1 MAEQIQYI
9 DRAGSGCN
17 KWDHQTAMFGEEGL
31 LPLWIADMDFRA
43 AECIRQAVH
52 AYVDFGVFG
61 YNSPTDGYYQ
71 AFIDWEKRRHGYEV
85 QRGWLRFSPGVVPAF
100 NWLIQA
106 LSQPGDRV
114 IVLTPVYYPFL
125 HAVEN
130 NDRVLVTS
138 ELKNDHG
145 YYTVDFDDFERKI
158 QTQGVKLFI
167 LCSPHNPVGRVWSRD
182 ELRRMMDICR
192 KHHVCVISD
201 EIHHDL
207 TFEGHPHIPTA
218 LTGDYDDILI
228 TLTAPSKTFNL
239 AGLQNSLVILP
250 DPALRAKYDQFTK
263 RIRIHGGNAVGY
275 VAAEAA
281 YRGGEEWL
289 EQVKAIILGNYRY
302 ARDALAGA
310 LPHLVISP
318 LEGTYL
324 MWIDFGAYLAP
335 EEMEGFFQGKCRL
348 AVDYGTLFGGNA
360 PCCIRLNL
368 ATSRENVAEAVRR
381 ITGEMERR
389 RPAGV

>member
-1 MAEQIQYI
+1 M
-9 DRAGSGCN
+9 
-17 KWDHQTAMFGEEGL
+17 
-31 LPLWIADMDFRA
+31 
-43 AECIRQAVH
+43 
-52 AYVDFGVFG
+52 
-61 YNSPTDGYYQ
+61 
-71 AFIDWEKRRHGYEV
+71 
-85 QRGWLRFSPGVVPAF
+85 
-100 NWLIQA
+100 
-106 LSQPGDRV
+106 
-114 IVLTPVYYPFL
+114 
-125 HAVEN
+125 
-130 NDRVLVTS
+130 
-138 ELKNDHG
+138 
-145 YYTVDFDDFERKI
+145 DFDDFEGKI
-158 QTQGVKLFI
+158 RTQNVTLFI
-167 LCSPHNPVGRVWSRD
+167 LCSPHNPVGRVWSRE
-182 ELRRMMDICR
+182 ELRHMMDICR

-281 YRGGEEWL
+281 YRGGEAWL
-289 EQVKAIILGNYRY
+289 EQVKAIILDNYRY

-310 LPHLVISP
+310 LPRLVISP

-324 MWIDFGAYLAP
+324 MWADFGAYLEP
-335 EEMEGFFQGKCRL
+335 DEMREFFQRKCRI
-348 AVDYGTLFGGNA
+348 AADYGTLFGGNA

-389 RPAGV
+389 RPVGV